1 MRPEDGLAEW
11 SSAAAREGTTLP
23 RDFQASEEQGA
34 LPKISRTALAVVP
47 HSVPGCTR
55 FPTGSQ
61 PFPGSYSGIPTVS
74 LKTSSLFPA
83 ATLPFLKR
91 DMAFSLDGPKADRRG
106 GKGRYGG

>member
-34 LPKISRTALAVVP
+34 LPKISRTAPAVVP
-47 HSVPGCTR
+47 RSVPGCTR

-61 PFPGSYSGIPTVS
+61 PFPCGDAPVS
-74 LKTSSLFPA
+74 EKGHGLFPGW
-83 ATLPFLKR
+83 PE
-91 DMAFSLDGPKADRRG
+91 G
-106 GKGRYGG
+106 

>member
-34 LPKISRTALAVVP
+34 LPKISRTAPAVVP
-47 HSVPGCTR
+47 RSVPGCTR

-61 PFPGSYSGIPTVS
+61 LFPVRIAGFPPFP
-74 LKTSSLFPA
+74 
-83 ATLPFLKR
+83 
-91 DMAFSLDGPKADRRG
+91 
-106 GKGRYGG
+106 

>member
-1 MRPEDGLAEW
+1 LRPEDGLAEW

-34 LPKISRTALAVVP
+34 LPKISRTAPAVVP
-47 HSVPGCTR
+47 RSVPGCTR

-74 LKTSSLFPA
+74 LKNLQPFPCGDV
-83 ATLPFLKR
+83 PVPEKGHG
-91 DMAFSLDGPKADRRG
+91 FSLDGSKADRRG
-106 GKGRYGG
+106 G